1 MPTAVLISQSA
12 ADFLCCLGLGLAL
25 AALYDC
31 GRFLFGSTKVVVLGL
46 DLAFFA
52 IAGILVCSYAA
63 ARSYAGIVRW
73 YHLLGMLAGQWAY
86 YTAFYAMT
94 QKIRKM
100 IMKGLFLPFR
110 WIWKNI
116 FCKMSSQFV
125 KQCKKTW
132 IKQSQ
137 RQKKKKI
144 NQTKQLQNATQMLYN
159 SK

>member
-31 GRFLFGSTKVVVLGL
+31 GRFLFGSTKAVVLGL
-46 DLAFFA
+46 DIAFFI

-73 YHLLGMLAGQWAY
+73 YHLLGIFAGEWAY
-86 YTAFYAMT
+86 YTAFYAIT
-94 QKIRKM
+94 QKMRK
-100 IMKGLFLPFR
+100 ILLNVLFQPFA
-110 WIWKNI
+110 WVWKNVFCKI
-116 FCKMSSQFV
+116 FCKFV
-125 KQCKKTW
+125 KCWKKKW
-132 IKQSQ
+132 KKQS
-137 RQKKKKI
+137 RKQKKNKT
-144 NQTKQLQNATQMLYN
+144 NPTKQLQNATQMLYN